1 MRLPRLLATSSISNR
16 TSTAKINRPA
26 CNDDAF
32 LVMSLSGMHQARQ
45 PFLYRM
51 LVQYNFVV

>member
-16 TSTAKINRPA
+16 TSTAKINRQA

-32 LVMSLSGMHQARQ
+32 LVMSFVGDASGTTALFVPDARSI
-45 PFLYRM
+45 
-51 LVQYNFVV
+51 